1 MLDGDEKSSGGD
13 PDDLF
18 SIAPFLSQ
26 SLAIMSCASTHDGI
40 GRREDIEK
48 ILDAVHLRNTHVG
61 LGDALDHP
69 IALEVQDDLA
79 FQAVAVGNA

>member
-26 SLAIMSCASTHDGI
+26 SLAIMSRASTHDGI
-40 GRREDIEK
+40 GGREDIEK
-48 ILDAVHLRNTHVG
+48 IPDAVHLRNTPASGRRLG
-61 LGDALDHP
+61 LRQSVLGIHG
-69 IALEVQDDLA
+69 DLA